1 MTEEA
6 TLSIVRQAQSCH
18 IRYATNN
25 PYTLAHHLSA
35 DVDEAHVGTFL
46 RQCGVDPW
54 SIQRACAELQHGRM
68 AVLPI
73 VGSPAQIQGSFLV
86 AAAGD
91 APAVHQAQ
99 GSPR

>member
-1 MTEEA
+1 MTEEG

-25 PYTLAHHLSA
+25 PYTL
-35 DVDEAHVGTFL
+35 
-46 RQCGVDPW
+46 
-54 SIQRACAELQHGRM
+54 
-68 AVLPI
+68 

-91 APAVHQAQ
+91 APAVHQA
-99 GSPR
+99 